1 MPFPPN
7 LEELQF
13 AKYVYARSEQCPV
26 CREDV
31 EIFITPGKREI
42 IMNPMHRWDAPAIRH
57 YETCNIAQPEE
68 ANGSP
73 RSNVQNAAGRDSDS
87 GDGCDARR
95 TSAGNRASGPDGEKI
110 VPLGRC
116 DAQSERIRL
125 YAVTD
130 KNMLAVGWLGGILE
144 VAFRHGQYQY
154 ANVPEE
160 IFVTLRKVPYPNN
173 YFTKVVK
180 SHPELYPFTK
190 VA

>member
-1 MPFPPN
+1 M
-7 LEELQF
+7 
-13 AKYVYARSEQCPV
+13 
-26 CREDV
+26 
-31 EIFITPGKREI
+31 
-42 IMNPMHRWDAPAIRH
+42 
-57 YETCNIAQPEE
+57 
-68 ANGSP
+68 
-73 RSNVQNAAGRDSDS
+73 
-87 GDGCDARR
+87 
-95 TSAGNRASGPDGEKI
+95 
-110 VPLGRC
+110 
-116 DAQSERIRL
+116 
-125 YAVTD
+125 TD